1 MSIIE
6 VHHLNKSYESYKK
19 QPGFLGTIKSIGHRE
34 KKVVH
39 AVNDISFSINEG
51 EFVGFIGPN
60 GAGKTTTLKMLSGI
74 LWPTSGEATV
84 LGHTPWKRE
93 VAFQRQF
100 AIVLGQKNQLWWDL
114 PAKDTFLLN
123 KEIYEIPKVQFEKRL
138 KQFGELLDIERLYTT
153 PVNRLSLGERMKCEL
168 VNSLLHEPRVL
179 FLDEPTIGL
188 DVVSQKAIRDFLKKW
203 NKENGATIILTSHAM
218 ADVEALCE
226 RVMVINEGQLKYD
239 GSLDKLVKS
248 VANHKEIRLTFSE
261 SVTREE
267 FKKFGRVD
275 QTSALQATLHVDRAR
290 VPEIT
295 KQLLAVLPVVDVNI
309 QEIAIDEVVRSVFTK
324 K

>member
-1 MSIIE
+1 MAIIE
-6 VHHLNKSYESYKK
+6 VHHLNKSYETWKK
-19 QPGFLGTIKSIGHRE
+19 QPGFWGTIKSIGHRE
-34 KKVVH
+34 KKIVH
-39 AVNDISFSINEG
+39 AVKDMSFSINEG

-74 LWPTSGEATV
+74 LWPTSGEAKV
-84 LGHTPWKRE
+84 LGYTPWKRE
-93 VAFQRQF
+93 AAFQRQF

-114 PAKDTFLLN
+114 PAKDSFLLN
-123 KEIYEIPKVQFEKRL
+123 KEIYGIPKADFEKRL

-168 VNSLLHEPRVL
+168 VNSLLHEPKVL

-226 RVMVINEGQLKYD
+226 RVMVINEGELKYD
-239 GSLDKLVKS
+239 GSLHELIKS
-248 VANHKEIRLTFSE
+248 VADHKEICLTFSE
-261 SVTREE
+261 SVKREDL
-267 FKKFGRVD
+267 KKFGRVD
-275 QTSALQATLHVDRAR
+275 QASALQATLHVARAD
-290 VPEIT
+290 VPEIA
-295 KQLLAVLPVVDVNI
+295 KRLLIALPVVDLTI
-309 QEIAIDEVVRSVFTK
+309 QEIAIDEIVRKVFK
-324 K
+324 R

>member
-1 MSIIE
+1 MAIIN
-6 VHHLNKSYESYKK
+6 VQHLTKTYVSYKK
-19 QPGFLGTIKSIGHRE
+19 EPGFLGTLKSIGRRE
-34 KKVVH
+34 KKIVS
-39 AVNDISFSINEG
+39 AVNDISFQIEEG

-84 LGHTPWKRE
+84 MGHVPWKRE
-93 VAFQRQF
+93 ARFQRNF

-114 PAKDTFLLN
+114 PAHDSFLLN
-123 KEIYEIPKVQFEKRL
+123 KEIYEIPEKEFKKRL
-138 KQFGELLDIERLYTT
+138 KQFGELLNIGHLFTV

-168 VNSLLHEPRVL
+168 INALLHEPKVL

-226 RVMVINEGQLKYD
+226 RVMVIGDGTLKYD
-239 GSLDKLVKS
+239 GPLEKLVQS
-248 VANHKEIRLTFSE
+248 VADHKEITVTFTE
-261 SVTREE
+261 PVRRDDL
-267 FKKFGRVD
+267 KAFGRVD
-275 QTSALQATLHVDRAR
+275 RHSSLQTTLHVSRKD
-290 VPEIT
+290 VPVVA
-295 KQLLAVLPVVDVNI
+295 KQLLEKFAVADLLI
-309 QEIAIDEVVRSVFTK
+309 EEIAIDEVIRQVFK
-324 K
+324 Q